1 MFRII
6 ITLFHDEVHFLYV
19 TAEFK
24 QFIPLALILL
34 VNLMNKK
41 MKKKGNKQRKGATLA
56 GGAKSH
62 FDPEMNLQE
71 NHKRTSVLPEELII
85 FFCIVIQNI

>member
-1 MFRII
+1 
-6 ITLFHDEVHFLYV
+6 
-19 TAEFK
+19 
-24 QFIPLALILL
+24 
-34 VNLMNKK
+34 MNKK

-71 NHKRTSVLPEELII
+71 NHKRTSVLPEE
-85 FFCIVIQNI
+85 